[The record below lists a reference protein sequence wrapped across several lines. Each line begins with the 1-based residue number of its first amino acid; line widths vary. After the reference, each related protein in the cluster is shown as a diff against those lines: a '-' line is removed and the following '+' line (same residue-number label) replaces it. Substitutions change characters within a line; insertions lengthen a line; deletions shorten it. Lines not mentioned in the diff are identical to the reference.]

1 MTENALVL
9 STVEIDKSITRIE
22 KEVSKISKG
31 YINIAGDVA
40 ILYDS
45 KAYKEKGY
53 KNIYD
58 MCSDLFGM
66 ARGTVS
72 NLRNINERFCID
84 YKINPLYNGYSMRAL
99 LTMIELKVTDEELA
113 LLNITSD
120 LSASEITAIIKDA
133 RGIAI
138 EDKES
143 VNENE
148 SESESV
154 NESANESESG
164 NAKSETVIQYFV
176 DIKNI
181 STDELYEMILSA
193 YEDSYEKVIITLN

>member
-1 MTENALVL
+1 MKENALQL

-40 ILYDS
+40 KLYDS

-58 MCSDLFGM
+58 MCAGLFGM

-72 NLRNINERFCID
+72 NLRNINERFYID

-99 LTMIELKVTDEELA
+99 LTMIELKVTDEEVA

-120 LSASEITAIIKDA
+120 LSATEITAIIKDA

-143 VNENE
+143 ANE
-148 SESESV
+148 SESESESE
-154 NESANESESG
+154 NESANESE
-164 NAKSETVIQYFV
+164 NAKSETSIQLFV

-181 STDELYEMILSA
+181 NADELYEVILSA
-193 YEDSYEKVIITLN
+193 YEDSYKEVIITLN

>member
-1 MTENALVL
+1 MTENALQL
-9 STVEIDKSITRIE
+9 SATEIDKSITRIE

-40 ILYDS
+40 KLYDS
-45 KAYKEKGY
+45 NSYKEKGY

-58 MCSDLFGM
+58 MCGDLFGM

-99 LTMIELKVTDEELA
+99 LTMIELKVTDEEVA

-143 VNENE
+143 ANENASENE
-148 SESESV
+148 SE
-154 NESANESESG
+154 NASANESESE
-164 NAKSETVIQYFV
+164 NAKSETAIQFFV

-181 STDELYEMILSA
+181 SADELYEMILSA
-193 YEDSYEKVIITLN
+193 YEDSYEEVIIALN

>member
-1 MTENALVL
+1 MTENALQL

-40 ILYDS
+40 KLYDS

-58 MCSDLFGM
+58 MCVDLFGM

-84 YKINPLYNGYSMRAL
+84 YKINPLYNSYSMRAL
-99 LTMIELKVTDEELA
+99 LTMIKLKVTDEEVA

-120 LSASEITAIIKDA
+120 LSATEITAIIKDA

-143 VNENE
+143 VNESA
-148 SESESV
+148 SENV
-154 NESANESESG
+154 SASTIESESG
-164 NAKSETVIQYFV
+164 NAKSETAIQFFV

-181 STDELYEMILSA
+181 SADELYEMILSA
-193 YEDSYEKVIITLN
+193 YEDSYEEVIITLN

>member
-1 MTENALVL
+1 MAENALQL

-40 ILYDS
+40 KLYDS

-58 MCSDLFGM
+58 MCANLFGM

-99 LTMIELKVTDEELA
+99 LTMIELKVTDEEVA

-120 LSASEITAIIKDA
+120 LSAAEITAIIKDA

-143 VNENE
+143 ANENE

-154 NESANESESG
+154 NESANESENG
-164 NAKSETVIQYFV
+164 NAKSETAIQFFV
-176 DIKNI
+176 DIKSI
-181 STDELYEMILSA
+181 SADELYEMILSA
-193 YEDSYEKVIITLN
+193 YEDSYEGVIITLN

>member
-1 MTENALVL
+1 MTENELQL

-40 ILYDS
+40 KLYDS

-58 MCSDLFGM
+58 MCGGLFGM

-84 YKINPLYNGYSMRAL
+84 YKLNPLYNGYSMRAL
-99 LTMIELKVTDEELA
+99 LTMIELKVTDEEVT

-120 LSASEITAIIKDA
+120 LSATEITAIIKDA
-133 RGIAI
+133 RGMAI
-138 EDKES
+138 EDK
-143 VNENE
+143 
-148 SESESV
+148 
-154 NESANESESG
+154 
-164 NAKSETVIQYFV
+164 
-176 DIKNI
+176 
-181 STDELYEMILSA
+181 
-193 YEDSYEKVIITLN
+193 